1 MAAPVPA
8 RPERP
13 WGEIAK
19 EITCESDP
27 GKVLHLTEELNRA
40 LAQQLPRR
48 PVRSSATD
56 GEGISDPPPNRDSN
70 RIAS

>member
-13 WGEIAK
+13 WVVIAK
-19 EITCESDP
+19 EITSESDP
-27 GKVLHLTEELNRA
+27 SKVLHLAEELNRA
-40 LAQQLPRR
+40 LAQQR
-48 PVRSSATD
+48 PARSIAMEDTTN
-56 GEGISDPPPNRDSN
+56 GDSN